1 MLPTGFNRIVLTLL
15 GLALGG
21 CGLAQTVSDG
31 TASTAKAVFYK
42 QVKVLRFDFTGR
54 ASLNTHSAE
63 MNALSVATLVRVYQL
78 RASSSFEKATYDRLV
93 TAGASALGADL
104 LGEHVVV
111 IKPGGG
117 AQLSVPLHSEAQY
130 VAVVALFRQPDLE
143 QDTWRLT
150 LRRDELDADNARVV
164 ELADNTLFLQ
174 ASAED

>member
-1 MLPTGFNRIVLTLL
+1 MLPTGFSRTVLTLL

-78 RASSSFEKATYDRLV
+78 RDSSTLRQATYDRLV
-93 TAGASALGADL
+93 TAGASTLSADL
-104 LGEHVVV
+104 LDEHVVV
-111 IKPGGG
+111 VKPGGG

-143 QDTWRLT
+143 QNTWRLI
-150 LRRDELDADNARVV
+150 LPRAELDADNARVV

-174 ASAED
+174 AAED